1 MVVLSDIGY
10 MSTYNKIYL
19 HSEKLILVILN
30 VHKKIDHV
38 VRHYESLYIIG
49 LWRHGDVISL

>member
-1 MVVLSDIGY
+1 MVVLSDIGD

-30 VHKKIDHV
+30 LHKKKIDHV
-38 VRHYESLYIIG
+38 VRVMSHYIL
-49 LWRHGDVISL
+49 